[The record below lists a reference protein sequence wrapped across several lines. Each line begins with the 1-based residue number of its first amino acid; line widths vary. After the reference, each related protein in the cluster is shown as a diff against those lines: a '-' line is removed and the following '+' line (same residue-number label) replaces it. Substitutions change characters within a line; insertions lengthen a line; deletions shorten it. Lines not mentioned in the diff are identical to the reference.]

1 MPDVLDHDAIAQT
14 DRALRARGDDPQSL
28 LADYVKVVNAA
39 ISGRPADMTVAIV
52 VKAPAYT
59 FTVQLVFGSNL
70 ARSTAY
76 DAHIYEETSH
86 LHPQGPRE
94 LNIGDGHFATCRRF
108 FTPVAATGGRV
119 LTPKEV
125 TWNEW
130 VQLVRSRVEHLNTV
144 LKNHRMFKGEPYRG
158 WVRNL
163 KLFVRISLHGAAA
176 EIRARTRRDGDR
188 YAGFGP
194 WPH

>member
-1 MPDVLDHDAIAQT
+1 MGIEVNGDALQSSSCISWSSHLSLPYPPAHSGSYLVLI
-14 DRALRARGDDPQSL
+14 G
-28 LADYVKVVNAA
+28 
-39 ISGRPADMTVAIV
+39 I
-52 VKAPAYT
+52 T

-94 LNIGDGHFATCRRF
+94 LTIGDGHFATCRRF

-119 LTPKEV
+119 LTPQGV
-125 TWNEW
+125 TWHEW